1 MKPTSKRTALSRPS
15 DSVGV
20 TVAKEFAMGLALR
33 AGNMLMR
40 EFRALAPEQI
50 RFKNKRELVTN
61 TDLKINKFLVSKIK
75 AAYPHHDILS
85 EEEGMD
91 KSKQSSEYMWVVDPL
106 DGTTNFIMRHTFF
119 TTTMALLKNG
129 EPIIG
134 VIYAPYTRELF
145 VAEKGKGARRN
156 EMRMQVSNENKLDK
170 SFLCF
175 AYSHQKKSLQ
185 RAVAAYQHFE
195 FEARSMRHFG
205 SSSLELAFV
214 ASGRVDGMIIT
225 PPVRIWDVAAG
236 VLLIQ
241 EAGGKVTDFEGDPK
255 RVAFNG
261 LIASNGKIHNQ
272 IMKVIKQKRI

>member
-1 MKPTSKRTALSRPS
+1 MQIY
-15 DSVGV
+15 
-20 TVAKEFAMGLALR
+20 KEFAIGLALR
-33 AGNMLMR
+33 SGNMLMK
-40 EFRALAPEQI
+40 EFRALSPEQI
-50 RFKNKRELVTN
+50 RFKDKRELVTRH
-61 TDLKINKFLVSKIK
+61 DLKVNRFLVEKIRH
-75 AAYPHHDILS
+75 AYPHHSILS
-85 EEEGMD
+85 EEEGFNRG
-91 KSKQSSEYMWVVDPL
+91 KGKHKGYQWVIDPL

-119 TTTMALLKNG
+119 TTTFALLKDG

-156 EMRMQVSNENKLDK
+156 EIRMHVSDEDSLKT

-175 AYSHQKKSLQ
+175 AYSHERKSLQ

-214 ASGRVDGMIIT
+214 AAGRVDGMIIT

-236 VLLIQ
+236 MLMVR
-241 EAGGKVTDFEGDPK
+241 EAGGKVTDFNGDPQSITT
-255 RVAFNG
+255 NG
-261 LIASNGKIHNQ
+261 LVATNGKVHKQ
-272 IMKVIKQKRI
+272 ILRVIKEKKI